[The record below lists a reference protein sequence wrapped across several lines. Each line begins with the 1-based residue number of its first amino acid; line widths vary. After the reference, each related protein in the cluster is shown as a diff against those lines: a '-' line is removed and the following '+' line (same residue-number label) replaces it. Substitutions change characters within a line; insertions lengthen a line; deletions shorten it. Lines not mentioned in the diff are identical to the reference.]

1 MSVHKGYA
9 DVGTLRMYYELH
21 GEARPGRAPLLLVHG
36 SGSTIDSNFGE
47 LLPLLSGIRQVV
59 GVEEQGHGHTE
70 GTGRPFTFEHSADDI
85 ATALERLDI
94 PHADVLGFSTGG
106 IVSMRLAARHPS
118 RVRRLI
124 VASAFSRRDGLVDG
138 FWDGLRNATLDS
150 MPAIYKDIDREL
162 NPDPRHL
169 EQLFELDSERTSGFK
184 DWPDSALQAISCP
197 TLVLVGDQ
205 DIVTPEH
212 AASMARTIPNARLA
226 VVPGNHGNYLGEIA
240 ASAGDT
246 SLMQATVPLLRWFLD
261 S

>member
-1 MSVHKGYA
+1 MSVHTGYA
-9 DVGTLRMYYELH
+9 DVGALRMYYELH
-21 GEARPGRAPLLLVHG
+21 GQARPGQAPLLLVHG
-36 SGSTIDSNFGE
+36 SGSTIESNFGE
-47 LLPLLSGIRQVV
+47 LIPLLTGTRQVI

-85 ATALERLDI
+85 ATVLERLDI
-94 PHADVLGFSTGG
+94 PQADVLGFSTGG
-106 IVSMRLAARHPS
+106 MVSMRLAARHPS
-118 RVRRLI
+118 VVRRLV
-124 VASAFSRRDGLVDG
+124 VASAFSRRDGVVEG
-138 FWDGLRNATLDS
+138 FWDGLRDATLDS
-150 MPAIYKDIDREL
+150 MPAVYKDIDREL

-169 EQLFELDSERTSGFK
+169 EQLFKLDSERTTGFE
-184 DWPDSALQAISCP
+184 DLPDSALQAIGSP

-212 AASMARTIPNARLA
+212 AAAMARTIPNARLT
-226 VVPGNHGNYLGEIA
+226 VVPGNHGNYLGELA